1 MSLVKLDKMDQPK
14 ARHKKNHPVEKGHGV
29 GTTIENVIEF
39 FLPANVPFMFERG
52 QTFWIY
58 LHLQIAGPN
67 TSTMVPSSWALR
79 SDLKFSFTFSSLS
92 ICNNV

>member
-14 ARHKKNHPVEKGHGV
+14 ARHKKNHPAKKGHGV
-29 GTTIENVIEF
+29 GTTVENVVQV

-58 LHLQIAGPN
+58 LHLQIARTKYRNDG
-67 TSTMVPSSWALR
+67 AQFLG
-79 SDLKFSFTFSSLS
+79 LKVRFKIFFYF
-92 ICNNV
+92 